1 MADETP
7 RDPRLG
13 RRMMV
18 LRVAGLGAAAGA
30 VASTAEAAPP
40 AMPLQAPAAVV
51 PVQRGSDND
60 PNDAPGRGIRR

>member
-40 AMPLQAPAAVV
+40 AMPHSVGLPKV
-51 PVQRGSDND
+51 ND
-60 PNDAPGRGIRR
+60 WHKNRLPIIIIRHSLP